1 MAGGGIRASL
11 EIRDMFP
18 AKFQAVL
25 EEGAAIHLRLQ
36 IELWEDRP
44 VWDKLAQPA
53 VVTVFRVVLDPA
65 TRQVRVAD
73 SYGEVSRQ
81 AAWQEPLTLRPD
93 LGRADALSDG
103 ARYYVR
109 VLATL
114 GTIAEKE
121 TERASKAVFG
131 EDDSSVSI
139 AAMGK
144 MLFHAVLQVND
155 YLQSVSS
162 EVRTRER
169 HRHATA
175 GRREASVA
183 SGSGQ
188 AAASWMPGRIWTDA
202 LARQIVLFFFFSR
215 NWIRKSPAVR

>member
-1 MAGGGIRASL
+1 MRSLIRAVCLSAIIAVGLAAPASALETRVTELRVAGGSIKASL

-25 EEGAAIHLRLQ
+25 EEGGAIHLRLQ

-44 VWDKLAQPA
+44 VWDRLAQPA
-53 VVTVFRVVLDPA
+53 VVTVFRIVLDPA
-65 TRQVRVAD
+65 TREVTVAD
-73 SYGEVSRQ
+73 RYGELSRQ
-81 AAWQEPLTLRPD
+81 PAWQEPLTLRPE

-109 VLATL
+109 ILATL

-131 EDDSSVSI
+131 EDESPVSL
-139 AAMGK
+139 AAVGK
-144 MLFHAVLQVND
+144 LLFHAVLQVND

-162 EVRTRER
+162 EIRTRDL
-169 HRHATA
+169 A
-175 GRREASVA
+175 GRDVKAGVKL
-183 SGSGQ
+183 Q
-188 AAASWMPGRIWTDA
+188 
-202 LARQIVLFFFFSR
+202 
-215 NWIRKSPAVR
+215 